1 MERKLFTIPSFKIY
15 GGIAGLIDFGPAG
28 TPEKVLK
35 ASGHVDRFTDFMVR
49 DVVTQDCYR
58 ADHLMKDALEA
69 VQADKEQTP
78 EKKEVRPDPVCCNSC
93 IVIRSLSVCLHP
105 AHRSSSCAGPAGIQS

>member
-1 MERKLFTIPSFKIY
+1 M
-15 GGIAGLIDFGPAG
+15 

-105 AHRSSSCAGPAGIQS
+105 AHRSSHPVLVRLEPNLRSPPCPCHMSHPHSASHDW

>member
-1 MERKLFTIPSFKIY
+1 M
-15 GGIAGLIDFGPAG
+15 

-58 ADHLMKDALEA
+58 ADHLLKDALEA
-69 VQADKEQTP
+69 VQADKAQTL
-78 EKKEVRPDPVCCNSC
+78 ERKEVCPDLARCNGC
-93 IVIRSLSVCLHP
+93 IVKESLSVCLQPQHHSSHLVLVWLESDLRSPLCLIHTAP
-105 AHRSSSCAGPAGIQS
+105 AVTRSVSPNTAA